1 MENLS
6 IGLKLKPTPT
16 DLIKEIEI
24 DVRDDVGD
32 DVRDYISPLA
42 LNKCSLT
49 ETENFS

>member
-6 IGLKLKPTPT
+6 IGLKLKPTAT
-16 DLIKEIEI
+16 DLVKEMEI
-24 DVRDDVGD
+24 DVRD